1 MPKDLKIYFTSDI
14 HGSEKCFRKFLNAA
28 KYYKADV
35 IILGGDITGKMLI
48 PVVKRG
54 AGRYVTHFH
63 GNTIEL
69 EGDAELEEIQ
79 KQIRWAGFYPYVCE
93 QDEVDF
99 LASSEESKDELFNKL
114 MMQSVGDWLTLA
126 ESRLREAGI
135 PCYMSPGND
144 DILQLD
150 PILQASDYIICPDNR
165 IVDLEGYEMLSYG
178 YVNETPW
185 DSAREMSDEE
195 LGQHIQEMA
204 KGLRN
209 PERAIFN
216 LHAPPYN
223 TGLDVAPMLDKN
235 FKPVVAGG
243 EIQTAPVGS
252 RSVRQ
257 LIEQYQP
264 LLALHGHIHESRAS
278 TRIGRSLSLNPGSEY
293 GEGILHGAVV
303 TLTPKG
309 AKNHLLVIN

>member
-1 MPKDLKIYFTSDI
+1 MARNIKIYFTSDI

-35 IILGGDITGKMLI
+35 IILGGDITGKMMI
-48 PVVKRG
+48 PIVKLG
-54 AGRYVTHFH
+54 AGRYSTHFH
-63 GNTIEL
+63 GNTIVV
-69 EGDAELEEIQ
+69 EGDAELEDIQ
-79 KQIRWAGFYPYVCE
+79 KQIKFAGFYPYLCSQE
-93 QDEVDF
+93 EVDF
-99 LASSEESKDELFNKL
+99 LASDDNAKDELFNQL
-114 MMQSVGDWLTLA
+114 MMKSVTEWLDLA
-126 ESRLREAGI
+126 ESRLRDAGI

-150 PILQASDYIICPDNR
+150 PILAGSDYIVCPDNR
-165 IVDLEGYEMLSYG
+165 IIDVEGYEMLSYG
-178 YVNETPW
+178 YVNPTPW
-185 DSAREMSDEE
+185 DSAREVSDEE
-195 LGQHIQEMA
+195 LGVHIQEMA
-204 KGLRN
+204 RQLRN

-235 FKPVVAGG
+235 FKPIVAGG

-264 LLALHGHIHESRAS
+264 LLAVHGHIHESRAS

-293 GEGILHGAVV
+293 GEGILHGAVI

-309 AKNHLLVIN
+309 VKNHLLVIN